1 MLISRIAVAALFGL
15 ASAKKSTTKQR
26 RAFLNEMKS
35 ANLNL
40 HPSERSLTKDQTP
53 SLETFSEII
62 NGDSPRSE
70 NYRNKIIKKAKF
82 ISPEEIQARESGRRL
97 DQNVNYA
104 NGQYN
109 YNNGQGVQSLYSS
122 DANGDAYIAS
132 GTFNNAF
139 GFDPSDYSFS
149 YLRCAEVR
157 QFNDD
162 LASQEDSPSVFST
175 RHFAV
180 FRFCPTT
187 TCEGMTEKQIENE
200 RQQENS
206 AWAAEQNQA
215 YADNQAAAYAQA
227 RSGDVYSA
235 YQAQMYVKQQAAA
248 AQAAGEDYEPP
259 SWVFDKRII
268 GGADGSGC
276 SSNYGEYMLE
286 LEDYLQIMLE
296 YHQDRFEVYCEYCDQ
311 CMYQVYQSWLNSN
324 QRDLQAKT
332 IDQDWK
338 EDMERHLTSE
348 EIRKLGNVYGTCP
361 EYDTCK
367 YYQKTCGNDLDDA
380 LTQYF
385 ECTQVERNNGMT
397 AFIGPHCGQ
406 DGKTV
411 TLGLYSD
418 EECNE
423 YIGDSTN
430 INNFLGFTLEEGALD
445 GYVSGSL
452 ARDVIPDDY
461 FEQYWSE
468 ELQAY
473 YNPQEQMCIPC
484 SASLQIYNQKGNIKS
499 DDADDDYLT
508 TNNMYDDEVTDL
520 CTNMYL
526 ASARCDKHYKSYSG
540 TNKNAKLSNYYSQQD
555 LSCDFI
561 SSVVEGN
568 YNEMGFVNLPNENS
582 TLQTGNILTNSI
594 YYEEYGHYIQ
604 EVSPLQIFGLC
615 ASIGACCLL
624 ALWAGALG
632 RQASNSKAPWRPR
645 RGRNVSSSA
654 VPAARQDSGIAMNRS
669 ATMERGRSTSSYY
682 MT

>member
-1 MLISRIAVAALFGL
+1 MISRIAVAALFGL

-104 NGQYN
+104 NSQYN

-157 QFNDD
+157 QFDDD

-200 RQQENS
+200 REQENS
-206 AWAAEQNQA
+206 AWAAQQNQA

-286 LEDYLQIMLE
+286 LEGEKVLMGWLLFFNHHFDV
-296 YHQDRFEVYCEYCDQ
+296 H
-311 CMYQVYQSWLNSN
+311 MY
-324 QRDLQAKT
+324 
-332 IDQDWK
+332 
-338 EDMERHLTSE
+338 
-348 EIRKLGNVYGTCP
+348 
-361 EYDTCK
+361 
-367 YYQKTCGNDLDDA
+367 
-380 LTQYF
+380 
-385 ECTQVERNNGMT
+385 
-397 AFIGPHCGQ
+397 
-406 DGKTV
+406 
-411 TLGLYSD
+411 
-418 EECNE
+418 
-423 YIGDSTN
+423 
-430 INNFLGFTLEEGALD
+430 
-445 GYVSGSL
+445 
-452 ARDVIPDDY
+452 
-461 FEQYWSE
+461 
-468 ELQAY
+468 
-473 YNPQEQMCIPC
+473 
-484 SASLQIYNQKGNIKS
+484 
-499 DDADDDYLT
+499 
-508 TNNMYDDEVTDL
+508 
-520 CTNMYL
+520 
-526 ASARCDKHYKSYSG
+526 
-540 TNKNAKLSNYYSQQD
+540 
-555 LSCDFI
+555 
-561 SSVVEGN
+561 
-568 YNEMGFVNLPNENS
+568 
-582 TLQTGNILTNSI
+582 
-594 YYEEYGHYIQ
+594 
-604 EVSPLQIFGLC
+604 
-615 ASIGACCLL
+615 
-624 ALWAGALG
+624 
-632 RQASNSKAPWRPR
+632 
-645 RGRNVSSSA
+645 
-654 VPAARQDSGIAMNRS
+654 
-669 ATMERGRSTSSYY
+669 
-682 MT
+682 